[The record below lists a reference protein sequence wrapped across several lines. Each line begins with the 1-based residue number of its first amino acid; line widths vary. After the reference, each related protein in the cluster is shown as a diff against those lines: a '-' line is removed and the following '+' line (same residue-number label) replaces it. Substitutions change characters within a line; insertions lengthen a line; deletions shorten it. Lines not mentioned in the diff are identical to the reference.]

1 MLLGRSE
8 DGTSPIAHY
17 LPLSSVVKALD
28 GRLVIRNEIYRR
40 AIGEPWLETKL
51 RLHGGFAARLRRAL
65 G

>member
-1 MLLGRSE
+1 M
-8 DGTSPIAHY
+8 AHH

-28 GRLVIRNEIYRR
+28 GRLVIRNDIYRR